1 MSHPVD
7 ETHHIVG
14 LCGYH
19 HEMMKRIGDFLGTR
33 GADSDV
39 VFYTRHEPRDIWAVA
54 HPTGYPDKIKSL
66 IQALRLSNLHI
77 LCLPAGDP
85 LGPLAGECIVAM
97 DTFKRLRNT
106 HVFACI
112 GDITPKTEYNVDILQ
127 DTLQK
132 VTKGSTLEGMPVF
145 TLRTKDDLDTLKTA
159 LLKAPPLPPLQNFTK
174 VLVDSSFPVKGVGTV
189 ILGVVESG
197 QVIASEMLE
206 LMPDQKKV
214 IVRSIQKQDRDF
226 KTAEAGDHVGL
237 AIKGIKPEEI
247 SRDNVLATVGMMRPG
262 ETFDAKTMVSPYS
275 KLTLKADDKTQY
287 HLIVDL
293 AVAPVKIVG
302 GDTIAPG
309 SHGTLKL
316 TVDKKISLNSGKSF
330 GILLYME
337 KFTGKLRIIGSVE
350 MGS

>member
-1 MSHPVD
+1 MSHPTD
-7 ETHHIVG
+7 EVHHIVG

-39 VFYTRHEPRDIWAVA
+39 VFYTRHEQRDIWAVA

-66 IQALRLSNLHI
+66 VQTLRLSNLHI
-77 LCLPAGDP
+77 LCLPAGEP
-85 LGPLAGECIVAM
+85 LGPLAGEAIVAM
-97 DTFKRLRNT
+97 DLFKRLRNT

-112 GDITPKTEYNVDILQ
+112 GDITPKTEYNVEPLQ
-127 DTLQK
+127 DTLRK
-132 VTKGSTLEGMPVF
+132 VTKGSAIEGIPIF
-145 TLRTKDDLDTLKTA
+145 TVRAKDDLDTLKAA
-159 LLKAPPLPPLQNFTK
+159 LLKAPPLPPPQNFTK
-174 VLVDSSFPVKGVGTV
+174 VLVDNSFPVKGVGTV

-197 QVIASEMLE
+197 QVVASEMLE

-247 SRDNVLATVGMMRPG
+247 SRDNVLATVGMMEPS
-262 ETFDAKTMVSPYS
+262 ENFEAKCSLSPYS
-275 KLTLKADDKTQY
+275 KITLSAEDKTQY

-293 AVAPVKIVG
+293 AVTPVKITG

-309 SHGTLKL
+309 GHGNMQFK
-316 TVDKKISLNSGKSF
+316 VDKKISLNKGKSF
-330 GILLYME
+330 GILLYLE
-337 KFTGKLRIIGSVE
+337 KFTGKLRIIGSLE
-350 MGS
+350 MTS